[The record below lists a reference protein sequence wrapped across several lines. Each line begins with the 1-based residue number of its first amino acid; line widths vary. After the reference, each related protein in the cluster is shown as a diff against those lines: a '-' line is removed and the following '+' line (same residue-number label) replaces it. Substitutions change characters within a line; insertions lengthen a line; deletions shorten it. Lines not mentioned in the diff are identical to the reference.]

1 VPSSGVLAPP
11 DRPLARQTFT
21 LQTVDLYC
29 RLVLTACTSLQAASR
44 VIQVVSEQFSLALES
59 PHPTTGRLWLLRLGY
74 YKLHRPKTPADD
86 WIWLVDHVIQ
96 IGTEK
101 CLMIVGVRLC
111 QLPPPGVPLRLEDLE
126 PIAILPVTESNQ
138 EVVHQQL
145 EETAEK
151 IGVPRAIVEDQGSD
165 LLAGVNRFCAA
176 HPQTSQLLDMAHKA
190 ARLLKA
196 RLERDSRWSTFSTQA
211 GQTKFQTQQTELAF
225 LVPPSQR
232 SKARYM
238 NLGPLLNW
246 AGKTLDVLDRRPS
259 EVLAYCTESR
269 LEEKFGWLRD
279 YRGALCEWEE
289 YQTLL
294 GAAVEYLRRWGY
306 REGIAE
312 ELAVRL
318 RPLVRSACGEALQ
331 EELVSFVTV
340 ESRAARPGERLP
352 ASTEILESSFGKWKS
367 LEGEHQRGGFTSL
380 ILGYAALL
388 SQTTREVIATAI
400 EATPVKAVHRWCQ
413 QNLGKTVRSKRV
425 AAYRA
430 VAKTPEAQENR
441 DELAPGKEQIFK

>member
-1 VPSSGVLAPP
+1 MPSPGLLAPP

-29 RLVLTACTSLQAASR
+29 RLVLTACTSMQAASR
-44 VIQVVSEQFSLALES
+44 VIAVVSEHFSLCLES

-74 YKLHRPKTPADD
+74 YKLHRPKPQGDD

-111 QLPPPGVPLRLEDLE
+111 QLPLPGVALRLEDLE

-138 EVVHQQL
+138 AVVHQQL
-145 EETAEK
+145 EDAAKK
-151 IGVPRAIVEDQGSD
+151 IGIPRAIVEDQGSD

-176 HPQTSQLLDMAHKA
+176 HPETSQLFDMAHKA

-196 RLERDSRWSTFSTQA
+196 RLERDSRWSAFSTQV
-211 GQTKFQTQQTELAF
+211 GQTKFQSQQTELAF

-238 NLGPLLNW
+238 NLGRLLNW
-246 AGKTLDVLDRRPS
+246 ACQTLDVLDRRPP
-259 EVLAYCTESR
+259 EVLAYCTEAR

-279 YRGALCEWEE
+279 YRAALCEWEE

-294 GAAVEYLRRWGY
+294 DAAVEYLRGWGY
-306 REGIAE
+306 HAGAAE
-312 ELAVRL
+312 QLGARL
-318 RPLVRSACGEALQ
+318 RPLVRSDSGQALQ
-331 EELVSFVTV
+331 EDLVSFVAM

-388 SQTTREVIATAI
+388 SHTTQEVIAAAI
-400 EATPVKAVHRWCQ
+400 ETTPVKAVHRWCQ
-413 QNLGKTVRSKRV
+413 DHLGKTVRGKRV

-430 VAKTPEAQENR
+430 VATPPEAQEKR
-441 DELAPGKEQIFK
+441 DDLPP

>member
-1 VPSSGVLAPP
+1 M
-11 DRPLARQTFT
+11 
-21 LQTVDLYC
+21 
-29 RLVLTACTSLQAASR
+29 LTACTSLQAASR
-44 VIQVVSEQFSLALES
+44 VIQVVSEQFSLSLES

-74 YKLHRPKTPADD
+74 YKLHRPKTQADD
-86 WIWLVDHVIQ
+86 WIWLVDHVLQ

-111 QLPPPGVPLRLEDLE
+111 RLPLPGVPLRLEDLE

-151 IGVPRAIVEDQGSD
+151 IGIPRAIVEDQGSD

-176 HPQTSQLLDMAHKA
+176 HPETSRLLDMAHKA

-196 RLERDSRWSTFSTQA
+196 RLERDSRWSVFCTQA

-246 AGKTLDVLDRRPS
+246 ACKTLEVLDRRPA
-259 EVLAYCTESR
+259 EVLAYCTEAR
-269 LEEKFGWLRD
+269 LEEKFGWLRE
-279 YRGALCEWEE
+279 YREALCEWEE

-294 GAAVEYLRRWGY
+294 DAAVEYLRGWGY
-306 REGIAE
+306 HEGTAE
-312 ELAVRL
+312 ELGARL

-331 EELVSFVTV
+331 EELVSFVRV

-388 SQTTREVIATAI
+388 SQTTREVIAAAI
-400 EATPVKAVHRWCQ
+400 ETTPVKAVHRWCQ
-413 QNLGKTVRSKRV
+413 QHLGKTVRGKRV

-430 VAKTPEAQENR
+430 VAKTPEAQEKR
-441 DELAPGKEQIFK
+441 DELAP

>member
-1 VPSSGVLAPP
+1 
-11 DRPLARQTFT
+11 
-21 LQTVDLYC
+21 
-29 RLVLTACTSLQAASR
+29 VLTACTSMQAASR
-44 VIQVVSEQFSLALES
+44 VIQVVSEHFSLSLES

-101 CLMIVGVRLC
+101 CLIIVGVRLC
-111 QLPPPGVPLRLEDLE
+111 NLPLPGVPLRLEDLE
-126 PIAILPVTESNQ
+126 PIAILPVNESNQ

-176 HPQTSQLLDMAHKA
+176 HPETSQLFDMAHKA

-196 RLERDSRWSTFSTQA
+196 RLERDSRWSTFSTQV

-225 LVPPSQR
+225 LVPRSQR

-238 NLGPLLNW
+238 NLGLLLNW
-246 AGKTLDVLDRRPS
+246 ACKTLDVLDRRPP
-259 EVLAYCTESR
+259 EVLAYCTEAR

-279 YRGALCEWEE
+279 YREALCEWEE

-294 GAAVEYLRRWGY
+294 DAAVECLRGSGY
-306 REGIAE
+306 HEGAAE
-312 ELAVRL
+312 ELGARL
-318 RPLVRSACGEALQ
+318 RPLVHSASGEALQ
-331 EELVSFVTV
+331 EDLLSFVTT
-340 ESRAARPGERLP
+340 ESRASRPGERLP

-400 EATPVKAVHRWCQ
+400 ETTPVKVVHRWCKEH
-413 QNLGKTVRSKRV
+413 LGKTVRGKRV

-430 VAKTPEAQENR
+430 VAKPPAAKEKP
-441 DELAPGKEQIFK
+441 DESDL